1 VLRAKS
7 QVELDIASRDDR
19 RQHVLNEVTKR
30 ALRNTNIG
38 ALVLN
43 LMVAAWTWGHWHHFA
58 IAVGL
63 VAFILPTN
71 VFVINRFSARYGI
84 RAEIGRSL
92 FNQAVCS
99 IAYQWIG
106 WPLPVWLWLPFMP
119 LAFDSM
125 ASRQS
130 IVVLAIMCGV
140 QDVAALLGGVP
151 AEIPIVFTTLAVMT
165 WLLVN
170 ARVQIIRDML
180 VTVDE
185 RAEELAQAQTALA
198 ARTHKMRLVFDQ
210 IDQGLLVVDLDG
222 EIASDHSAVVDVWLG
237 PMPESRRLVDLVRR
251 FAPARADWFAFA
263 WSSLG
268 DGLAPPELAVMQLP
282 ASFEVAGRHLAWSYK
297 PFVQPDGSPRVLLV
311 ITDRT
316 AELAHAREERR
327 ERETI
332 SLLSRALR
340 DRAGFVESCDETA
353 RLVAAIEVAD
363 GAPVSFVRDVHTLK
377 GVAGMLELSSLA
389 DACQVL
395 ESSLAEGDAARVA
408 AERAAI
414 AVRWR
419 ELAGLAE
426 PFLDRARGRLDVLD
440 SDVAELEAALA
451 RGASS
456 AELVQIMAGWRDE
469 RAIDRLARVA
479 ELARSVA
486 TRLGKDPIE
495 VAIECTPNLRLPA
508 RLAPLW
514 SAFGHA
520 VRNAIDHGIEPSEVR
535 AAAGKSHAA
544 RLALR
549 AGVRGDELVVELAD
563 DGCGIDWDG
572 VAVAA
577 EARGLP
583 AATRGDLEAALF
595 ADGVSTSPLVTET
608 SGRGVGLAA
617 LRAAV
622 DSLGARTAIASS
634 TGRGTTLQI
643 AGPYRAQPIAFAS

>member
-1 VLRAKS
+1 M
-7 QVELDIASRDDR
+7 
-19 RQHVLNEVTKR
+19 TKR
-30 ALRNTNIG
+30 ALRNSNIV

-43 LMVAAWTWGHWHHFA
+43 LMVVAWTWGHWHRCV
-58 IAVGL
+58 IAAGL

-71 VFVINRFSARYGI
+71 VFIINRFSRRYGI

-99 IAYQWIG
+99 VAYQWIG

-130 IVVLAIMCGV
+130 ILVLAIMCGV

-180 VTVDE
+180 VTADE
-185 RAEELAQAQTALA
+185 RAEELAQAQAALA
-198 ARTHKMRLVFDQ
+198 ARTHKMQLVFDH

-222 EIASDHSAVVDVWLG
+222 EIASDHSAIVEVWLG
-237 PMPESRRLVDLVRR
+237 PMPASRRLADLVRT
-251 FAPARADWFAFA
+251 FAPARADWFALA
-263 WSSLG
+263 WASLG
-268 DGLAPPELAVMQLP
+268 DGLMPIELAVTQLP

-297 PFVQPDGSPRVLLV
+297 PFVPPDGSARILVV

-316 AELAHAREERR
+316 AELVHAREERR

-332 SLLSRALR
+332 SLFSRALR
-340 DRAGFVESCDETA
+340 DRAGFVESCAETA
-353 RLVAAIEVAD
+353 RLVAAIEVRD
-363 GAPVSFVRDVHTLK
+363 GASISFARDVHTLK
-377 GVAGMLELSSLA
+377 GVASMLELASLA
-389 DACQVL
+389 DACHAL
-395 ESSLAEGDAARVA
+395 ESSLAEGDLARVA
-408 AERAAI
+408 AERVAI

-419 ELAGLAE
+419 ELAALAE

-440 SDVAELEAALA
+440 IDVSELEAALA
-451 RGASS
+451 RGASA
-456 AELVQIMAGWRDE
+456 AELSQIMASWRDE

-479 ELARSVA
+479 ELAQSVA
-486 TRLGKDPIE
+486 TRLGKGPIE
-495 VAIECTPNLRLPA
+495 VAIECTSDLRLPVW
-508 RLAPLW
+508 LAPLW
-514 SAFGHA
+514 SALGHA
-520 VRNAIDHGIEPSEVR
+520 VRNAIDHGIEPAEVR
-535 AAAGKSHAA
+535 AAAGKSGAA

-549 AGVRGDELVVELAD
+549 AGIRGHELVVELAD
-563 DGCGIDWDG
+563 DGYGIDWDG

-577 EARGLP
+577 GARGLP
-583 AATRGDLEAALF
+583 AATRADLETALF
-595 ADGVSTSPLVTET
+595 TDGVSTSALVTET

-617 LRAAV
+617 LRATV
-622 DSLGARTAIASS
+622 DSLGARAAIASV

-643 AGPYRAQPIAFAS
+643 AWPYRAREPIAFAS